1 MQAKVE
7 AMQQQLASQSFTS
20 SAAGGAV
27 LATVNGRAE
36 VTSLKLDPEFLK
48 EDPATVAQ
56 TIVAAISQAQSD
68 ASAASEAQ
76 MQALSN
82 PLKSI
87 FG

>member
-7 AMQQQLASQSFTS
+7 AMQQQLASQTFTS

-48 EDPATVAQ
+48 ESPEVVAQ
-56 TIVAAISQAQSD
+56 TIVSAISQAQTE
-68 ASAASEAQ
+68 ASKASESQ
-76 MQALSN
+76 MQSLAN
-82 PLKSI
+82 PLKGL